1 MPSPA
6 PSPMQ
11 SSAGRRQGSRSA
23 LAALRYP
30 AFRALAAGRA
40 ISLLGNGVAP
50 MALAFA
56 VLDLTHSVSD
66 LGLVVGA
73 RSLFNVLFLLFGGVL
88 ADRLP
93 RHLVLV
99 GSGLLSAATQASV
112 ATLVLTH
119 SATVPVL
126 IVLSA
131 ANGLFA
137 ALALPASA
145 ALTPQTVPAE
155 LRQPANALNRMAA
168 NSAQILGTSLG
179 GILVAAV
186 GPGWGLVVDAS
197 SFALSALCFAR
208 VRLPAAGDAAG
219 DVGAAV
225 ARPGLIAQLREGW
238 TEFVSRTWVWV
249 IVLAF
254 GFLNAAYASAVQI
267 LGPSIAVHS
276 FGSTGWG
283 LVLALQTGGMVVGGL
298 LALRIRPQR
307 LLLLG
312 VACMGGEALLP
323 LGLALRF
330 PVYALAVVG
339 FVCGVC
345 VEQFGVAWET
355 SLQQEI
361 PVAKLARVYSYDM
374 LGSFVA
380 IPVAEVATGPLAQA
394 LGTRAALLGAAG
406 VIAVATTAMLSVR
419 DVRVLRV
426 HRRAAGVGIPTAPSP
441 VDAS

>member
-1 MPSPA
+1 MPSPS
-6 PSPMQ
+6 PSSP
-11 SSAGRRQGSRSA
+11 SSSQPAVPREQGALSA
-23 LAALRYP
+23 LAPLRYP
-30 AFRALAAGRA
+30 AFRALAAGRG

-179 GILVAAV
+179 GVLVATM

-197 SFALSALCFAR
+197 SFAVSALCFAR
-208 VRLPAAGDAAG
+208 LRLPATEDVPAA
-219 DVGAAV
+219 AAQ
-225 ARPGLIAQLREGW
+225 PGLIAELREGW
-238 TEFVSRTWVWV
+238 SEFVSRTWVWV
-249 IVLAF
+249 IVLTF
-254 GFLNAAYASAVQI
+254 GFLNAAYAGAVQI
-267 LGPSIAVHS
+267 LGPSIAVRS
-276 FGSTGWG
+276 FGSAGWG
-283 LVLALQTGGMVVGGL
+283 LVLALQTAGMVVGGL
-298 LALRIRPQR
+298 LALRFRPQR
-307 LLLLG
+307 LLMVG
-312 VACMGGEALLP
+312 VACSGSEALLP
-323 LGLALRF
+323 AGLAVRL
-330 PVYALAVVG
+330 PVYSLAVVG
-339 FVCGVC
+339 FFCGVC
-345 VEQFGVAWET
+345 IEQFGIAWET

-361 PVAKLARVYSYDM
+361 PAAKLARVYSYDM

-394 LGTRAALLGAAG
+394 LGTRASLLGAAG
-406 VIAVATTAMLSVR
+406 VIAVGTVAMLSVR
-419 DVRVLRV
+419 DVRRLRV
-426 HRRAAGVGIPTAPSP
+426 PGRVVGAEVPAAPAPVGGA
-441 VDAS
+441 A

>member
-1 MPSPA
+1 MPSPT
-6 PSPMQ
+6 PSPPPP
-11 SSAGRRQGSRSA
+11 SAARGQESRSA
-23 LAALRYP
+23 LAPLRYP
-30 AFRALAAGRA
+30 AFRALMAGRG

-99 GSGLLSAATQASV
+99 GSGLLSAATQAAV

-119 SATVPVL
+119 SATMPVL
-126 IVLSA
+126 ITLSA

-168 NSAQILGTSLG
+168 NSAQILGASLG
-179 GILVAAV
+179 GILVAAL

-208 VRLPAAGDAAG
+208 LRLPATEDVPDPESAEQAG
-219 DVGAAV
+219 
-225 ARPGLIAQLREGW
+225 LFAQLREGW
-238 TEFVSRTWVWV
+238 AEFISRTWVWV

-254 GFLNAAYASAVQI
+254 GFLNAADAGAVQI

-276 FGSTGWG
+276 FGSAGWG
-283 LVLALQTGGMVVGGL
+283 LVLALQTAGMVAGGL
-298 LALRIRPQR
+298 LALRIRVRR
-307 LLLLG
+307 LLLVG
-312 VACMGGEALLP
+312 VACMASEVLLP

-339 FVCGVC
+339 FVCGVGL
-345 VEQFGVAWET
+345 EQFGIAWET

-361 PVAKLARVYSYDM
+361 PAAKLARVYSYDM

-394 LGTRAALLGAAG
+394 LGTRTALLGAAG
-406 VIAVATTAMLSVR
+406 VIAVATAAMLSVR
-419 DVRVLRV
+419 DVRGLRV
-426 HRRAAGVGIPTAPSP
+426 RRRVPEPGVAPVPSP
-441 VDAS
+441 VGAP